1 MNKQSKMGLIAI
13 LVVIPLVSLFVW
25 SSDQS
30 NNIQN
35 IPVETKGEKIMV
47 LTSFYPLYEFT
58 KEIGKDRVDVSVLV
72 SPGVE
77 PHDWEPTIK
86 DIQKIQKADLIVI
99 NGLGFEQWVDDVN
112 VINQQVKMLDT
123 SFGITPIRIN
133 HSSIEEDKH
142 GDEEGDQN
150 FDPHIW
156 LNPQTIKIQVINI
169 ASSLKGLDPENSEYY
184 AENARQYLE
193 KIDSADKEIREELA
207 QCTKKDFIA
216 FHDAFSYF
224 AKEYSLNQHTVVS
237 SLNPFGEPS
246 PRNIENVINLARELD
261 IKIIFTE
268 EFVNPK
274 MSQVIADELGGRVL
288 VLSPLEIE
296 KEGEA
301 FLERLLENKENLKM
315 VLCT

>member
-1 MNKQSKMGLIAI
+1 M
-13 LVVIPLVSLFVW
+13 VVIPLASLFVW
-25 SSDQS
+25 SSDQNGNLQKVS
-30 NNIQN
+30 
-35 IPVETKGEKIMV
+35 VDTKGEKIMV
-47 LTSFYPLYEFT
+47 LASFYPLYEFT

-77 PHDWEPTIK
+77 PHDWEPTIR
-86 DIQKIQKADLIVI
+86 DIQKMQNADLIII
-99 NGLGFEQWVDDVN
+99 NGLGFEQWVNDVN
-112 VINQQVKMLDT
+112 VVSQQVKILDT

-133 HSSIEEDKH
+133 HDSPDREDKH
-142 GDEEGDQN
+142 DDENNVPN

-169 ASSLKGLDPENSEYY
+169 ASTLKEMDPENSEYY
-184 AENARQYLE
+184 AENAKQYLA

-207 QCTKKDFIA
+207 QCSKNDFIA

-246 PRNIENVINLARELD
+246 PRNIENVINLARDLD
-261 IKIIFTE
+261 IKIIFAE
-268 EFVNPK
+268 EFANPK
-274 MSQVIADELGGRVL
+274 MSQVIANELGGKVL
-288 VLSPLEIE
+288 VLAPLEIE
-296 KEGEA
+296 KEGKT

>member
-1 MNKQSKMGLIAI
+1 
-13 LVVIPLVSLFVW
+13 
-25 SSDQS
+25 
-30 NNIQN
+30 
-35 IPVETKGEKIMV
+35 
-47 LTSFYPLYEFT
+47 
-58 KEIGKDRVDVSVLV
+58 
-72 SPGVE
+72 VE

-86 DIQKIQKADLIVI
+86 DIQKMQNADLIII
-99 NGLGFEQWVDDVN
+99 NGLGFEQWTYDVN
-112 VINQQVKMLDT
+112 VINQQVKILDT
-123 SFGITPIRIN
+123 SFGITPIRID
-133 HSSIEEDKH
+133 HDSPDKEDEYD
-142 GDEEGDQN
+142 DEKDVLN

-169 ASSLKGLDPENSEYY
+169 ASTLKKMDPENSEYY
-184 AENARQYLE
+184 AENTNQYLA
-193 KIDSADKEIREELA
+193 KIDSADKEIREELSG
-207 QCTKKDFIA
+207 CSKKDFIA

-246 PRNIENVINLARELD
+246 LRNIENVINLARDLD
-261 IKIIFTE
+261 IGIIFTE

-274 MSQVIADELGGRVL
+274 MSQVIADELGGKVL

-296 KEGEA
+296 KEGKT